1 MTGIMGLTTVFGLTA
16 DAQSVRDA
24 ARRRAGLVEI
34 LVFRVGSERFG
45 VGLAAVEEVVDLPV
59 LRPLPHMPPAMLG
72 VCELRASLVAV
83 YTPGPAL
90 GAQTSEPKSA
100 LIVRMPA
107 RADRRA
113 ALAIDEAEGVM
124 AFDFEWLTDVRG
136 DGNVGEGGVVLGVSS
151 RDGRLL
157 AVLDAEAL
165 VAVCTADRVLETT

>member
-1 MTGIMGLTTVFGLTA
+1 MSLVAVFGLTA

-24 ARRRAGLVEI
+24 ARRRSGLVEI
-34 LVFRVGSERFG
+34 LVFRVGTERFG
-45 VGLAAVEEVVDLPV
+45 VGLAAVEEVVDLPE
-59 LRPLPHMPPAMLG
+59 LRTLPHMPPAMLG
-72 VCELRASLVAV
+72 VCELRASLLSV

-90 GAQTSEPKSA
+90 GVRASEPKA
-100 LIVRMPA
+100 GIVVRMTS

-113 ALAIDEAEGVM
+113 ALAVDEAEGVV
-124 AFDFEWLTDVRG
+124 AFDFEGLTGVRG

-165 VAVCTADRVLETT
+165 VAVCTADRVLENS